1 KAKFNLPALF
11 IAMGRRRSCL
21 LLLLL
26 GLALCCG
33 SLSTGGAR
41 AEVSTDNEGV
51 LGRDTPNLLT
61 DELDDEPLVG
71 GETFAFQAEVSRLM
85 DILINSLYR
94 TKEIFLRELISNAS
108 DALDK
113 IRFLALANG
122 ELLGK
127 LKDLEIRIS
136 FDRDAHTL
144 TIRDT
149 GLGMTKDDLVNNLG
163 TVAKS
168 GTANFVEAMQASADD
183 NSLIGQFG
191 VGFYSVYLVADR
203 VRVVSKNNDDAQ
215 YIWESDANASF
226 TIAKDPRGDT
236 LGRGTEITLFLKSDA
251 TEFQDQDKLKSLVA
265 HYSEFITFP
274 IYLNASSTETY
285 EVEEEPEDVAESE
298 EAVDDQE
305 ETAKKTGDD
314 DDEELEAVDE
324 DDEPSKPT
332 TRTETRT
339 VWNWE
344 RVNEVQA
351 IWTRSKDDISDEEYE
366 SFYHSLQKTD
376 ITDPLSWIHFKA
388 EGEIEFKSIL
398 YVPGTAP
405 RDLYTRFES
414 KNADI
419 KLYVRKVLITDD
431 FDDFLPRYLNF
442 VAGVVDSDDLPINV
456 SRETLQE
463 NKILRVIR
471 KKLVRKVLEM
481 LRKMAEEDEDEDDDD
496 EEEDEEEAEA
506 AVDAEAEAKKEVDE
520 ASEDEEEEE
529 EEGNATYNKFWEE
542 FGKNLKL
549 GVMDDASNRGKLV
562 KLLRFVSSKS
572 DGKWMSLERYVE
584 RMQDWQD
591 TIYYIA
597 GESVEACQ
605 KSPFMEKMRAK
616 GLEVLYFVDTLD
628 EYMVSHMSEFDGK
641 KLVSIAKE
649 GIKFGDED
657 ESLVQ
662 KRDQLYADKFLALTT
677 SLKTLYG
684 SKISRVAISQRVVD
698 SPAVMVTSQWG
709 YSANMQRIMK
719 AQTFA
724 TGDANSPMH
733 GTGSA
738 ILELNPRHPIV
749 SKLNEMMM
757 SDPANEETKDL
768 AWLLYDAALVNSGF
782 DMDDADDFASRV
794 HRIMKSSMGIASLE
808 LEAEIEV
815 PEDEEEVDE
824 DEEAEDLDEPIEAA
838 EFDDAEEEPVVVEEE
853 VEDEEPVVVEEKDE
867 L

>member
-1 KAKFNLPALF
+1 MKKLLFSLLP
-11 IAMGRRRSCL
+11 L
-21 LLLLL
+21 LVVAVSYS
-26 GLALCCG
+26 GLVVNTVRADT
-33 SLSTGGAR
+33 ST
-41 AEVSTDNEGV
+41 ESENV
-51 LGRDTPNLLT
+51 LGTSNL
-61 DELDDEPLVG
+61 ELHALKDEPLTG

-113 IRFLALANG
+113 IRFLALSNN

-127 LKDLEIRIS
+127 LRDLEIRIS
-136 FDRDAHTL
+136 FNKDERTL

-149 GLGMTKDDLVNNLG
+149 GVGMTKEDLVNNLG

-168 GTANFVEAMQASADD
+168 GTANFVEAMQAGTDD
-183 NSLIGQFG
+183 SSLIGQFG

-203 VRVVSKNNDDAQ
+203 VRVVSKNNDDDQ

-236 LGRGTEITLFLKSDA
+236 LGRGTEITLYLKSDA
-251 TEFQDQDKLKSLVA
+251 TDFQDQDKLKNLIS

-274 IYLNASSTETY
+274 IYLNTTSTETY
-285 EVEEEPEDVAESE
+285 EVADES
-298 EAVDDQE
+298 VDDEQPINKDDKDTEKSLE
-305 ETAKKTGDD
+305 E
-314 DDEELEAVDE
+314 DEELETVEEDE
-324 DDEPSKPT
+324 DVKTPK

-339 VWNWE
+339 VWKWE
-344 RVNEVQA
+344 RVNEVKA
-351 IWTRSKDDISDEEYE
+351 IWVRPKEDISDAEYE

-376 ITDPLSWIHFKA
+376 TTKPLTWIHFQA

-398 YVPGTAP
+398 YVPGQAP
-405 RDLYTRFES
+405 RDMYTRFED
-414 KNADI
+414 KKADI

-442 VAGVVDSDDLPINV
+442 IAGVVDSDDLPINV

-481 LRKMAEEDEDEDDDD
+481 LRKLSENNIDDDGEEDGEDD
-496 EEEDEEEAEA
+496 EEADMKSETDKNSEESAEDP
-506 AVDAEAEAKKEVDE
+506 
-520 ASEDEEEEE
+520 SEDEEEEE
-529 EEGNATYNKFWEE
+529 NVAYNKFWEQ
-542 FGKNLKL
+542 FGKNIKL
-549 GVMDDASNRGKLV
+549 GVMDDAANRGKLI
-562 KLLRFVSSKS
+562 KLLRFVSSGS
-572 DGKWMSLERYVE
+572 DGKMISLEQYVD
-584 RMQDWQD
+584 RMKDWQD
-591 TIYYIA
+591 SIYYVA
-597 GESVEACQ
+597 AENVEACE
-605 KSPFMEKMRAK
+605 KSPFMEKMRVK
-616 GLEVLYFVDTLD
+616 GLEVLYFVDALD
-628 EYMVSHMSEFDGK
+628 EYMVSHISEVDGK

-657 ESLVQ
+657 ESLTQ
-662 KRDQLYADKFLALTT
+662 KRDKLYADKYVALTT
-677 SLKTLYG
+677 ALKTLYG
-684 SKISRVAISQRVVD
+684 DKISRVTMSQRVVD

-724 TGDANSPMH
+724 NSDKKSSMY

-749 SKLNEMMM
+749 SKLNELMV
-757 SDPANEETKDL
+757 SDSQKEETEDL
-768 AWLLYDAALVNSGF
+768 AWLLYDTALVNSGF
-782 DMDDADDFASRV
+782 DMADTSHFSARV
-794 HRIMKSSMGIASLE
+794 HRIMKSSMGIASLD
-808 LEAEIEV
+808 LEPEIEIPEDV
-815 PEDEEEVDE
+815 PED
-824 DEEAEDLDEPIEAA
+824 DEEDTQDLDE
-838 EFDDAEEEPVVVEEE
+838 AEENEGLQSGESENADGE
-853 VEDEEPVVVEEKDE
+853 VKDE

>member
-1 KAKFNLPALF
+1 MK
-11 IAMGRRRSCL
+11 GTRRSSL
-21 LLLLL
+21 LLLLVTV
-26 GLALCCG
+26 ALCY
-33 SLSTGGAR
+33 SAMSTGSVR
-41 AEVSTDNEGV
+41 AEVSTGSEDV
-51 LGRDTPNLLT
+51 LGSTPSLLV
-61 DELDDEPLVG
+61 DDLDDEPMSG

-113 IRFLALANG
+113 IRFLALSNN

-127 LKDLEIRIS
+127 LRDLEIRIS
-136 FDRDAHTL
+136 FDKEAHTL

-149 GLGMTKDDLVNNLG
+149 GVGMTKDDLVNNLG

-168 GTANFVEAMQASADD
+168 GTANFVEAMQAGSDD
-183 NSLIGQFG
+183 SSLIGQFG

-203 VRVVSKNNDDAQ
+203 VRVVSKNNDDDQ

-226 TIAKDPRGDT
+226 TITKDPRGDT

-251 TEFQDQDKLKSLVA
+251 TEFQDQDELKSLVG
-265 HYSEFITFP
+265 HYSEFINFP
-274 IYLNASSTETY
+274 IYVNASSTETY
-285 EVEEEPEDVAESE
+285 EVEEEPADVE
-298 EAVDDQE
+298 EAAEDE
-305 ETAKKTGDD
+305 EKDAEKTSE
-314 DDEELEAVDE
+314 DDEELEAVEE
-324 DDEPSKPT
+324 DAGAKAPM

-344 RVNEVQA
+344 RVNEVKA

-376 ITDPLSWIHFKA
+376 ITDPLTWIHFQA

-398 YVPGTAP
+398 YVPGQAP
-405 RDLYTRFES
+405 RDLYTRFEN
-414 KNADI
+414 KKADI

-442 VAGVVDSDDLPINV
+442 IAGVVDSDDLPINV

-481 LRKMAEEDEDEDDDD
+481 LRKLSEKDDDEDDGEDD
-496 EEEDEEEAEA
+496 EDDEVVDTSA
-506 AVDAEAEAKKEVDE
+506 DAESDVDTKKKSEESTEEVG
-520 ASEDEEEEE
+520 EEEEE
-529 EEGNATYNKFWEE
+529 DGNAAYNKFWEE
-542 FGKNLKL
+542 FGKNIKL
-549 GVMDDASNRGKLV
+549 GVMDDAGNRGKLV
-562 KLLRFVSSKS
+562 KLLRFVTSQS
-572 DGKWMSLERYVE
+572 DGKWTSLEQYVD
-584 RMQDWQD
+584 RMKDWQD

-597 GESVEACQ
+597 AENAEACE

-616 GLEVLYFVDTLD
+616 GLEVLYFVDALD

-641 KLVSIAKE
+641 KLVSITKE

-657 ESLVQ
+657 ESLMQ
-662 KRDQLYADKFLALTT
+662 KRDQLYADKYVALTT
-677 SLKTLYG
+677 ALKTLYG
-684 SKISRVAISQRVVD
+684 DKISRVTMSQRVVD

-724 TGDANSPMH
+724 SGEKNSPMY

-749 SKLNEMMM
+749 SKLNDLMV
-757 SDPANEETKDL
+757 SDAEKEETKDL
-768 AWLLYDAALVNSGF
+768 AWLLYDTALVNSGF
-782 DMDDADDFASRV
+782 DMADTNHFSARV
-794 HRIMKSSMGIASLE
+794 HRIMKSSMGIESLE
-808 LEAEIEV
+808 LEPEIEV
-815 PEDEEEVDE
+815 PEEEEEVDE
-824 DEEAEDLDEPIEAA
+824 EEAEADDLDEPEEIELPQS
-838 EFDDAEEEPVVVEEE
+838 DDAETVEES
-853 VEDEEPVVVEEKDE
+853 EESVEKDE

>member
-1 KAKFNLPALF
+1 MPSSS
-11 IAMGRRRSCL
+11 RRRL

-26 GLALCCG
+26 MTVVLCYSAL
-33 SLSTGGAR
+33 SSSSAR
-41 AEVSTDNEGV
+41 AEVATGSEEV
-51 LGRDTPNLLT
+51 LGKSTPSLLV
-61 DELDDEPLVG
+61 DDLDDEPLTG

-94 TKEIFLRELISNAS
+94 SKEIFLRELISNAS

-113 IRFLALANG
+113 IRFLALSNS

-127 LKDLEIRIS
+127 LRDLEIRIS
-136 FDRDAHTL
+136 FDKDAGTL

-149 GLGMTKDDLVNNLG
+149 GVGMTKDDLVNNLG

-168 GTANFVEAMQASADD
+168 GTANFVEAMQAGTDD
-183 NSLIGQFG
+183 SSLIGQFG

-203 VRVVSKNNDDAQ
+203 VRVVSKNNNDDQ

-236 LGRGTEITLFLKSDA
+236 LGRGTEITLFLKPDA
-251 TEFQDQDKLKSLVA
+251 TEFQDQDKLKSLVG

-274 IYLNASSTETY
+274 IYVNTTSTETY
-285 EVEEEPEDVAESE
+285 EVEEEPADIEEDVEEEKDAEKTNE
-298 EAVDDQE
+298 EE
-305 ETAKKTGDD
+305 
-314 DDEELEAVDE
+314 DEELEAVEEDE
-324 DDEPSKPT
+324 QAKAPK

-339 VWNWE
+339 VWKWE
-344 RVNEVQA
+344 RVNEVKA

-376 ITDPLSWIHFKA
+376 ITDPLTWIHFQA

-398 YVPGTAP
+398 YVPGQAP
-405 RDLYTRFES
+405 RDLYTRFEN
-414 KNADI
+414 KKADI

-442 VAGVVDSDDLPINV
+442 IAGVVDSDDLPINV

-481 LRKMAEEDEDEDDDD
+481 LRKLSEKDEDDDD
-496 EEEDEEEAEA
+496 EEDEEDDE
-506 AVDAEAEAKKEVDE
+506 VVDTSTDAESDDKKETE
-520 ASEDEEEEE
+520 EGAEKEEEEE
-529 EEGNATYNKFWEE
+529 EEDGNAAYNKFWEE
-542 FGKNLKL
+542 FGKNIKL
-549 GVMDDASNRGKLV
+549 GVMDDAANRGKLV
-562 KLLRFVSSKS
+562 KLLRFVTSKS
-572 DGKWMSLERYVE
+572 DSKWTSLEQYVD
-584 RMQDWQD
+584 RMKDWQD
-591 TIYYIA
+591 SIYYIA
-597 GESVEACQ
+597 AENAEACE

-616 GLEVLYFVDTLD
+616 GLEVLYFVDALD
-628 EYMVSHMSEFDGK
+628 EYMVSHISEFDGK
-641 KLVSIAKE
+641 KLVSITKE

-657 ESLVQ
+657 ESLTQ
-662 KRDQLYADKFLALTT
+662 KREQLYADKYVALTT
-677 SLKTLYG
+677 ALKTLYAD
-684 SKISRVAISQRVVD
+684 KISRVAMSQRVVD

-719 AQTFA
+719 AQTFGN
-724 TGDANSPMH
+724 GDKNSPMY

-749 SKLNEMMM
+749 SKLNELMVN
-757 SDPANEETKDL
+757 DPEKEETKDL
-768 AWLLYDAALVNSGF
+768 AWLLYDTALINSGF
-782 DMDDADDFASRV
+782 DISETNHFSTRV
-794 HRIMKSSMGIASLE
+794 HRIMKSSMGIDSLE
-808 LEAEIEV
+808 LEPEIEI
-815 PEDEEEVDE
+815 PQDEEEVDE
-824 DEEAEDLDEPIEAA
+824 EETEDLDESETQSDSAEAT
-838 EFDDAEEEPVVVEEE
+838 EEPDEPVV
-853 VEDEEPVVVEEKDE
+853 DEKDE

>member
-1 KAKFNLPALF
+1 
-11 IAMGRRRSCL
+11 MGRHRSCL

-26 GLALCCG
+26 GLTLCCG
-33 SLSTGGAR
+33 TLSTGGAR
-41 AEVSTDNEGV
+41 AEVSTGNEGV
-51 LGRDTPNLLT
+51 LGDTPNLLT

-127 LKDLEIRIS
+127 MKDLEIRIS

-168 GTANFVEAMQASADD
+168 GTANFVEAMQASADAS
-183 NSLIGQFG
+183 SLIGQFG

-203 VRVVSKNNDDAQ
+203 VRVVSKHNDDAQ

-236 LGRGTEITLFLKSDA
+236 LGRGTEITLFLKPDT

-305 ETAKKTGDD
+305 ETAKKTSDDD
-314 DDEELEAVDE
+314 DDEELGAVDE

-419 KLYVRKVLITDD
+419 KLYDD
-431 FDDFLPRYLNF
+431 DD
-442 VAGVVDSDDLPINV
+442 D
-456 SRETLQE
+456 
-463 NKILRVIR
+463 
-471 KKLVRKVLEM
+471 
-481 LRKMAEEDEDEDDDD
+481 DDDD
-496 EEEDEEEAEA
+496 EEEEAEA
-506 AVDAEAEAKKEVDE
+506 AADAEAEAKKEVDE
-520 ASEDEEEEE
+520 ASEDEDDDD

-572 DGKWMSLERYVE
+572 DGKWMSLEQYVE

-597 GESVEACQ
+597 GESAEACQ

-684 SKISRVAISQRVVD
+684 NKISRVAISQRVVD

-749 SKLNEMMM
+749 SKLNEMMV

-782 DMDDADDFASRV
+782 DMDDADDFASRPQE
-794 HRIMKSSMGIASLE
+794 HD
-808 LEAEIEV
+808 
-815 PEDEEEVDE
+815 PY
-824 DEEAEDLDEPIEAA
+824 
-838 EFDDAEEEPVVVEEE
+838 
-853 VEDEEPVVVEEKDE
+853 
-867 L
+867 

>member
-1 KAKFNLPALF
+1 
-11 IAMGRRRSCL
+11 
-21 LLLLL
+21 
-26 GLALCCG
+26 
-33 SLSTGGAR
+33 
-41 AEVSTDNEGV
+41 VD
-51 LGRDTPNLLT
+51 D
-61 DELDDEPLVG
+61 LDDEPLTG

-113 IRFLALANG
+113 IRFLALSNS

-127 LKDLEIRIS
+127 LRDLDIRIS
-136 FDRDAHTL
+136 FDKDAHTL

-149 GLGMTKDDLVNNLG
+149 GVGMTKDDLVNNLG

-168 GTANFVEAMQASADD
+168 GTANFVKAMQAGAEDST
-183 NSLIGQFG
+183 LIGQFG

-203 VRVVSKNNDDAQ
+203 VRVVSKNNDDDQ

-236 LGRGTEITLFLKSDA
+236 LGRGTEITLFLKPDA
-251 TEFQDQDKLKSLVA
+251 TEFQDQDKLKSLVG

-274 IYLNASSTETY
+274 IYVNASSTETY
-285 EVEEEPEDVAESE
+285 EVEEEPVDV
-298 EAVDDQE
+298 E
-305 ETAKKTGDD
+305 ETPEDEEKAAEKTSAEEDA
-314 DDEELEAVDE
+314 ELEAVDE
-324 DDEPSKPT
+324 DEGAEAPK

-344 RVNEVQA
+344 RVNEVKA

-376 ITDPLSWIHFKA
+376 ITDPLTWIHFQA

-398 YVPGTAP
+398 YVPGQAP
-405 RDLYTRFES
+405 RDLYTRFEN
-414 KNADI
+414 KQADI

-442 VAGVVDSDDLPINV
+442 IAGVVDSDDLPINV

-481 LRKMAEEDEDEDDDD
+481 LRKLAETDEAADD
-496 EEEDEEEAEA
+496 EEDEEDDEVVDTSDDAESDSKKEGEEA
-506 AVDAEAEAKKEVDE
+506 A
-520 ASEDEEEEE
+520 EEEEE
-529 EEGNATYNKFWEE
+529 AAGEEEGSAEYNKFWEE
-542 FGKNLKL
+542 FGKNIKL
-549 GVMDDASNRGKLV
+549 GVMDDAANRGKLV
-562 KLLRFVSSKS
+562 KLLRFVTSES
-572 DGKWMSLERYVE
+572 DGKWTSLEQYVD
-584 RMQDWQD
+584 RMKDWQD
-591 TIYYIA
+591 SIYYIA
-597 GESVEACQ
+597 AENTEACE
-605 KSPFMEKMRAK
+605 KSPFMARWRAK
-616 GLEVLYFVDTLD
+616 GLEVLYFVDALD
-628 EYMVSHMSEFDGK
+628 EYMVSHIADFDGI
-641 KLVSIAKE
+641 KLVAITKE

-657 ESLVQ
+657 ESLTQ
-662 KRDQLYADKFLALTT
+662 KRDQLYADKYVALTT
-677 SLKTLYG
+677 ALKTLYG
-684 SKISRVAISQRVVD
+684 DKISRVTMSQRVVD

-724 TGDANSPMH
+724 SGEKNSPMY

-749 SKLNEMMM
+749 SKLNDLMV
-757 SDPANEETKDL
+757 SDSEKEATKDL
-768 AWLLYDAALVNSGF
+768 AWLLYDTALINSGF
-782 DMDDADDFASRV
+782 DIADTNHFSTRV
-794 HRIMKSSMGIASLE
+794 HRIMKSSMGLDSLE
-808 LEAEIEV
+808 LEPEIEV
-815 PEDEEEVDE
+815 PEEEEETDEEETETENLDEPEEEIEVPQAEDDEAPEEVDE
-824 DEEAEDLDEPIEAA
+824 
-838 EFDDAEEEPVVVEEE
+838 PVV
-853 VEDEEPVVVEEKDE
+853 DEKDE

>member
-1 KAKFNLPALF
+1 
-11 IAMGRRRSCL
+11 
-21 LLLLL
+21 
-26 GLALCCG
+26 
-33 SLSTGGAR
+33 
-41 AEVSTDNEGV
+41 VD
-51 LGRDTPNLLT
+51 D
-61 DELDDEPLVG
+61 LDDEPLTG

-113 IRFLALANG
+113 IRFLALSNS

-127 LKDLEIRIS
+127 LRDLDIRIS
-136 FDRDAHTL
+136 FDKDAHTL

-149 GLGMTKDDLVNNLG
+149 GVGMTKDDLVNNLG

-168 GTANFVEAMQASADD
+168 GTANFVKAMQAGAEDST
-183 NSLIGQFG
+183 LIGQFG

-203 VRVVSKNNDDAQ
+203 VRVVSKNNDDDQ

-236 LGRGTEITLFLKSDA
+236 LGRGTEITLFLKPDA
-251 TEFQDQDKLKSLVA
+251 TEFQDQDKLKSLVG

-274 IYLNASSTETY
+274 IYVNASSTETY
-285 EVEEEPEDVAESE
+285 EVEEEPVDV
-298 EAVDDQE
+298 E
-305 ETAKKTGDD
+305 ETPEDEEKAAEKTSAEEDA
-314 DDEELEAVDE
+314 ELEAVDE
-324 DDEPSKPT
+324 DEGAEAPK

-344 RVNEVQA
+344 RVNEVKA

-376 ITDPLSWIHFKA
+376 ITDPLTWIHFQA

-398 YVPGTAP
+398 YVPGQAP
-405 RDLYTRFES
+405 RDLYTRFEN
-414 KNADI
+414 KQADI

-442 VAGVVDSDDLPINV
+442 IAGVVDSDDLPINV

-481 LRKMAEEDEDEDDDD
+481 LRKLAETDEAADD
-496 EEEDEEEAEA
+496 EEDEEDDEVVDTSDDAESDSKKEGEEA
-506 AVDAEAEAKKEVDE
+506 A
-520 ASEDEEEEE
+520 EEEEE
-529 EEGNATYNKFWEE
+529 AAGEEEGSAEYNKFWEE
-542 FGKNLKL
+542 FGKNIKL
-549 GVMDDASNRGKLV
+549 GVMDDAANRGKLV
-562 KLLRFVSSKS
+562 KLLRFVTSES
-572 DGKWMSLERYVE
+572 DGKWTSLEQYVD
-584 RMQDWQD
+584 RMKDWQD
-591 TIYYIA
+591 SIYYIA
-597 GESVEACQ
+597 AENTEACE
-605 KSPFMEKMRAK
+605 KSPFMARWRAK
-616 GLEVLYFVDTLD
+616 GLEVLYFVDALD
-628 EYMVSHMSEFDGK
+628 EYMVSHIADFDGI
-641 KLVSIAKE
+641 KLVAITKE

-657 ESLVQ
+657 ESLTQ
-662 KRDQLYADKFLALTT
+662 KREQLYADKYVALTT
-677 SLKTLYG
+677 ALKTLYG
-684 SKISRVAISQRVVD
+684 DKISRVTMSQRVVD

-724 TGDANSPMH
+724 SGEKNSPMY

-749 SKLNEMMM
+749 SKLNDLMV
-757 SDPANEETKDL
+757 SDSEKEATKDL
-768 AWLLYDAALVNSGF
+768 AWLLYDTALINSGF
-782 DMDDADDFASRV
+782 DIADTNHFSTRV
-794 HRIMKSSMGIASLE
+794 HRIMKSSMGLDSLE
-808 LEAEIEV
+808 LEPEIEV
-815 PEDEEEVDE
+815 PEEEEETDEEETETENLDEPEEEIEVPQAEDDEAPEEVDE
-824 DEEAEDLDEPIEAA
+824 
-838 EFDDAEEEPVVVEEE
+838 PVV
-853 VEDEEPVVVEEKDE
+853 DEKDE